1 MTSTFD
7 LHLASRNTCWRGW
20 LCCPLLVVLS
30 FVVTSFPPLQA
41 EEASRVFMTVFSR
54 QDTGRKV
61 AELTLDDIK
70 QYQIDTHEIVLEAS
84 GIKKLKG
91 FMTPDYK
98 AQVCVRGEPVF
109 EATFWS
115 IILSAFNDGVVMLAD
130 SPGKLKLQLGYPT
143 RKHYKGTGDPR
154 SDPRL
159 IEWLGQ
165 KVQKGK

>member
-1 MTSTFD
+1 
-7 LHLASRNTCWRGW
+7 
-20 LCCPLLVVLS
+20 LLVILSWVLNS
-30 FVVTSFPPLQA
+30 FSPLQA
-41 EEASRVFMTVFSR
+41 EESSRVFMSVFSW

-70 QYQIDTHEIVLEAS
+70 QYQMETHEIVLEAS
-84 GIKKLKG
+84 GIQKLKG

-115 IILSAFNDGVVMLAD
+115 GILSATNDGVVLMTD
-130 SPGKLKLQLGYPT
+130 SPGKLKVELGYPT
-143 RKHYKGTGDPR
+143 RKYYQGTRDPR

-159 IEWLGQ
+159 MEWLGP
-165 KVQKGK
+165 KVK